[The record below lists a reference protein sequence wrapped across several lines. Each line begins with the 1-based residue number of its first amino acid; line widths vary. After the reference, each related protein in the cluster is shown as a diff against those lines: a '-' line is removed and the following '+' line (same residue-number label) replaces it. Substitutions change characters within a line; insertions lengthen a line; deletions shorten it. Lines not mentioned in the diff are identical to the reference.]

1 MKNLQ
6 SKLYTE
12 FDDDPAPIVDF
23 MQWLRESYGI
33 ANLPHILDVGS
44 GPGRLLDEYARLGW
58 RVTGL
63 EPDTDFVEEA
73 EKVAKNFENVTLRQG
88 GFADIDEVD
97 TYDIIAAVNDP
108 FMYLLE
114 VEERVDALQRMYKAL
129 RPGGVMF
136 LEMRNFLWKLWDYK
150 DKVEETSVVDGK
162 TVQHIMKHHL
172 DFHNAVWILEDEY
185 LIDGKIQG
193 ESEVSKTHRVAM
205 ITPPELFYFV
215 RHVGFENLRTYNSY
229 QARAHELLNSSAM
242 LVSAQ
247 KPAK

>member
-23 MQWLRESYGI
+23 MNWLRASYSL
-33 ANLPHILDVGS
+33 AASLHILDIGS

-63 EPDTDFVEEA
+63 EPDADFVVEA
-73 EKVAKNFENVTLRQG
+73 KKVARKFENVMVRQG
-88 GFADIDEVD
+88 GFADIDEVE

-108 FMYLLE
+108 FIYLLE

-162 TVQHIMKHHL
+162 VVQHIMNHKL

-185 LIDGKIQG
+185 MIDGKIQG
-193 ESEVSKTHRVAM
+193 ESEVRKIHKVAM

-215 RHVGFENLRTYNSY
+215 RHMGFENVRTYNSF
-229 QARAHELLNSSAM
+229 QARADELLNSSAM

-247 KPAK
+247 KPLN